1 MKEGAGQTVAQA
13 GGHDASVSR
22 DWRTQLAQWEA
33 RVRPRIGAF
42 WRWWSQALLAWLPDS
57 LRDRLGL
64 WPQRLLLRSE
74 GDGLRMTLLRGG
86 AHELGMLALDMVI
99 TGVDGAPGD
108 PLSAHLPAAVIEV
121 PRWLLLPTTCVLRRR
136 LRLPAAA
143 GERLREVT
151 AFEIDRQT
159 PFSRHEV
166 VHDARLLGARADGQ
180 VEVELVVITRAAL
193 DTALDGLGPLAAG
206 GLSGI
211 DVMEADGTPLGL
223 NLLPVERRRRRA
235 RLAGGRQWGLVALT
249 LVLLLA
255 ALWQALGNRR
265 EAVQTFAQSIA
276 TNAEAARE
284 VTRNERRVRNL
295 VEGAAFL
302 QAERARRPAMIEV
315 MDALAQR
322 LPDSTW
328 LEKLSIEG
336 GRITLIGLSADASAL
351 VERLQDSALWRA
363 PALAGVVQSDPGTR
377 LERFTLVAELT
388 VMPVTAEGR

>member
-1 MKEGAGQTVAQA
+1 MKEGAGQTAAQA
-13 GGHDASVSR
+13 GGHEASVSR
-22 DWRTQLAQWEA
+22 DWRTQLTQWEV

-57 LRDRLGL
+57 LRDRFGL

-74 GDGLRMTLLRGG
+74 GDGLRMSLLRGG
-86 AHELGMLALDMVI
+86 AHELGTLALNLVG
-99 TGVDGAPGD
+99 TRVDGAPAD
-108 PLSAHLPAAVIEV
+108 PLSTHLPAAVIEV
-121 PRWLLLPTTCVLRRR
+121 PRWLLLPAVSVLRRR

-143 GERLREVT
+143 AERLREVT

-180 VEVELVVITRAAL
+180 IEVELVVITHAAL
-193 DTALDGLGPLAAG
+193 DTALDGLGPLAA

-235 RLAGGRQWGLVALT
+235 RFAGGRQWGLIALT
-249 LVLLLA
+249 AVLLLA
-255 ALWQALGNRR
+255 ALWQALDNRR

-276 TNAEAARE
+276 INAEAARE
-284 VTRNERRVRNL
+284 VTRDERRVRNL

-302 QAERARRPAMIEV
+302 QAERARRPAMVEV

-322 LPDSTW
+322 LPDTTW

-351 VERLQDSALWRA
+351 VERLQDSMLWRA
-363 PALAGVVQSDPGTR
+363 PALAGVVQSDPATR
-377 LERFTLVAELT
+377 LERFTLVAELAAT
-388 VMPVTAEGR
+388 PVAREGR

>member
-1 MKEGAGQTVAQA
+1 MKEGAGQAAAQA
-13 GGHDASVSR
+13 ALHDASVSR

-42 WRWWSQALLAWLPDS
+42 WRWWSQALLAWLPDP

-64 WPQRLLLRSE
+64 WPQRLLLRRE
-74 GDGLRMTLLRGG
+74 GDGLHMTLLRGG
-86 AHELGMLALDMVI
+86 AHELGTLALDVV
-99 TGVDGAPGD
+99 TTSVDGAPAD

-121 PRWLLLPTTCVLRRR
+121 PRWLLLPAASVLRRH

-143 GERLREVT
+143 AERLREVT

-159 PFSRHEV
+159 PFSRQEV
-166 VHDARLLGARADGQ
+166 VHDARLIGARADGQ
-180 VEVELVVITRAAL
+180 IEVELVVMTRAAL
-193 DTALDGLGPLAAG
+193 DAALDGLGPLAA

-211 DVMEADGTPLGL
+211 DVMEADGAPLGL
-223 NLLPVERRRRRA
+223 NLLPVERRRRRS
-235 RLAGGRQWGLVALT
+235 RLAGGRQWGLMALT
-249 LVLLLA
+249 AVLLLA
-255 ALWQALGNRR
+255 ALWQALDNRR
-265 EAVQTFAQSIA
+265 EAVQTFAQSITA
-276 TNAEAARE
+276 NAEAARE
-284 VTRNERRVRNL
+284 VTRDERRVRNL

-363 PALAGVVQSDPGTR
+363 PALAGVVQSDPATR
-377 LERFTLVAELT
+377 LERFTLVAEL
-388 VMPVTAEGR
+388 VAAPAAEGR